1 MSSNASLFALSD
13 ALQLPLAMKGGVLR
27 GSRSASWDCLGLPV
41 QITPS
46 VSKMFIGEQVGV
58 LVHVHG
64 DLNVMVAHYPKTGA
78 LSAYVIDGAKTK
90 IDGIRVTPDSLITK
104 NMDLRD
110 AVASLRGAIVAA
122 FYWKRDIWQKLKLPD

>member
-1 MSSNASLFALSD
+1 MSSNVSLFALSD
-13 ALQLPLAMKGGVLR
+13 ALQLPLAMKDGVLR
-27 GSRSASWDCLGLPV
+27 GSRSALWDCLGLPV

-46 VSKMFIGEQVGV
+46 VSKMFVGEQVGV

-64 DLNVMVAHYPKTGA
+64 DLSVMVAHYPKTGA

-90 IDGIRVTPDSLITK
+90 IEGTLVTPDSMITK

-110 AVASLRGAIVAA
+110 AVASLREAIVAA
-122 FYWKRDIWQKLKLPD
+122 FYWKSNIWQKLKLPD